1 MTARALKGAA
11 WEREWSSTGQPE
23 RDGKRP
29 DQEEEGQ
36 RALTVAPLP
45 TGRLDGTRIGRPD
58 REGRRSHPPSC
69 LNWRKSR

>member
-45 TGRLDGTRIGRPD
+45 TGRTPGPCLTSAARTVKAAVRTRPRA
-58 REGRRSHPPSC
+58 
-69 LNWRKSR
+69 